1 MRPRGRRPIPP
12 SKQKKIMHLASEYLD
27 GSDRARWTLAEIAAK
42 TGVSERT
49 VNRVL
54 LDEAL
59 KEGD

>member
-1 MRPRGRRPIPP
+1 
-12 SKQKKIMHLASEYLD
+12 MHLASEYLD